1 MGEIFQRTYCVRN
14 ESAGENSVLRLVID
28 SLIFHP
34 GMCCTTVE
42 RMIQQQTQK
51 DDTERYKETR
61 LLGSGEISEVYLAT
75 DTYLQN
81 HLVTLK
87 KIKKE
92 KLNPILRKKLN
103 TEIAILKRIAAIPA
117 DCFVQLLDVLE
128 DSEHVYLVMEYIEG
142 NELFDLVDQFPY
154 GVPEVLCMK
163 ILRQIFV
170 AIAHLHR
177 NNIAHRDLKLENI
190 LYNATTEQIKV
201 IDFGFASTTENKLED
216 YCGSIHYISPQILNK
231 VPFDGKKADVW
242 ALGVISFALL
252 AVKFPFDDEND
263 NQSNIFFQ
271 IRRGLFDVPAHFSN
285 LARSFVEEL
294 LNPNEDARPSVEDC
308 LDHPFLSQ
316 LLSRDH
322 VL

>member
-1 MGEIFQRTYCVRN
+1 MGVFAPDSI
-14 ESAGENSVLRLVID
+14 

-34 GMCCTTVE
+34 GMCCTTAE
-42 RMIQQQTQK
+42 RMIQQTQK
-51 DDTERYKETR
+51 DETDRYKEIR
-61 LLGSGEISEVYLAT
+61 LLGSGEISEVFLAS
-75 DTYLQN
+75 DTYLPD

-92 KLNPILRKKLN
+92 KLNPILRRNLN
-103 TEIAILKRIAAIPA
+103 TEISILKRIAASA

-128 DSEHVYLVMEYIEG
+128 DSDHVFLVMEYIEG
-142 NELFDLVDQFPY
+142 AELFDLVDQFPY

-170 AIAHLHR
+170 AVDHLHR

-190 LYNATTEQIKV
+190 LYNSKTEKIKI
-201 IDFGFASTTENKLED
+201 IDFGFASTTESKLDD

-242 ALGVISFALL
+242 ALGVIAYALL

-263 NQSNIFFQ
+263 DQSNIFFQ
-271 IRRGLFDVPAHFSN
+271 IRRGLFDVPPHFSN

-294 LNPNEDARPSVEDC
+294 LNPNEEARPSVEDC

-316 LLSRDH
+316 LLSRDR
-322 VL
+322 L